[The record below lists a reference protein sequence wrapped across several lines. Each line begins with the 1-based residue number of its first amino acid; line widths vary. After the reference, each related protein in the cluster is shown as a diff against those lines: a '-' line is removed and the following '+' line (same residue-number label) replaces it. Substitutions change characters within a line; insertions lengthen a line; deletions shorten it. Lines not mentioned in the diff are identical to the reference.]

1 MSLKPGNDDIL
12 KCFESLVN
20 LIIESKSNEE
30 LLKLYGD
37 KNKKQEK
44 DLIKFKSE
52 KVSLNKDEIISFK
65 K

>member
-1 MSLKPGNDDIL
+1 MSLKPDNDDVS

-20 LIIESKSNEE
+20 LILENKSKEE
-30 LLKLYGD
+30 LLKLYWD

>member
-1 MSLKPGNDDIL
+1 MSLKPGNDDVS